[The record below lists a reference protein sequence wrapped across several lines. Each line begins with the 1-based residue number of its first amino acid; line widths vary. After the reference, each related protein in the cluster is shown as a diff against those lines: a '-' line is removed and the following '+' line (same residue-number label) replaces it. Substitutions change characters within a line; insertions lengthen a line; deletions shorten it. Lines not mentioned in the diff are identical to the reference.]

1 MIFEND
7 CAALQSLPPPK
18 PQSAPSA
25 NTRSTE
31 FYAAYSARDDDDV
44 ATQKNINN

>member
-18 PQSAPSA
+18 PQTAPLSTTPA
-25 NTRSTE
+25 TE
-31 FYAAYSARDDDDV
+31 FYAAYRAASTRGAL
-44 ATQKNINN
+44 